1 MRITLLMATLIAG
14 LQLSPATAASL
25 RIAPVLVDLSAPT
38 SATTLRIWNDAQ
50 SPANVQVRI
59 FQWSQNGGKDVFTPA
74 TDVVVS
80 PPITKLESGGENM
93 IRIVRTSKT
102 PVRGEESYRVVID
115 ELPQAA
121 NRQPAGTVNL
131 VVRHSI
137 PVFFS
142 SGSNTGAE
150 PAWSVRRTKGGYEVN
165 LANSGGKRIR
175 IANLALLD
183 AGGTAVAKQQ
193 GLVGYVLGRSNA
205 TWFIP
210 ASGGKAGGNSLTIS
224 AESDIGSISARASVR
239 GG

>member
-1 MRITLLMATLIAG
+1 MNMRIILLMATLIAG

-38 SATTLRIWNDAQ
+38 AATTLRIWNDAKR
-50 SPANVQVRI
+50 PANVQVRI

-74 TDVVVS
+74 TAVVVS

-93 IRIVRTSKT
+93 IRIVRTSKA

-121 NRQPAGTVNL
+121 NRQAGTVDL

-142 SGSNTGAE
+142 SGSSTGAE
-150 PAWSVRRTKGGYEVN
+150 PSWSVRRLKGGYEVN
-165 LANSGGKRIR
+165 LR
-175 IANLALLD
+175 
-183 AGGTAVAKQQ
+183 QQ
-193 GLVGYVLGRSNA
+193 RRQA
-205 TWFIP
+205 HP
-210 ASGGKAGGNSLTIS
+210 
-224 AESDIGSISARASVR
+224 DR
-239 GG
+239 